1 MAPGLRTIWRISYR
15 ENDMSELDRMI
26 RTYAFTHDC
35 DLDHAAWHVLR
46 KLVREL
52 ETSAKE
58 PEGLY
63 DRIFGG
69 KR

>member
-1 MAPGLRTIWRISYR
+1 MTGRHSLQGD
-15 ENDMSELDRMI
+15 EMSELDRMI

-52 ETSAKE
+52 EMSANE

-63 DRIFGG
+63 DKIFGG
-69 KR
+69 KK

>member
-1 MAPGLRTIWRISYR
+1 
-15 ENDMSELDRMI
+15 MSELDRMI